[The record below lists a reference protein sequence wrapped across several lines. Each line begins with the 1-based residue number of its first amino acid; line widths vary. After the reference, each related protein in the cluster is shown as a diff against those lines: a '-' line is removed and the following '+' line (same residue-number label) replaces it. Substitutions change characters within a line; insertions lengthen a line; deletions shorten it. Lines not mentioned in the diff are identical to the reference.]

1 MRLDD
6 IIRVPYTTSP
16 RMEKYEGDLL
26 SCHDGDSLTELQRYR
41 LNEKRKE
48 LKFQGEN
55 IWFQSDLAYHH
66 KLVGKACEVLGIERE
81 TEITKLGLKIQEDI
95 AIMHRGRLEA
105 AFVAFPSGWKPGDK
119 QGQSL
124 TDLHAPVADGK
135 NLRQMS
141 SKLTELMC
149 SKYRFHRSVWT
160 LTTSRYLSAYP
171 DYVHPDPT
179 ALDKLWLRIEHQKTF
194 PIQEGTTSGFL
205 IYVYLIPYWFLF
217 DPIKEKIKQSINT
230 MSESVLIYKNLH
242 KIKQLINAHEKLC

>member
-26 SCHDGDSLTELQRYR
+26 SRHEGDSLTELERYR
-41 LNEKRKE
+41 LIEKKKE

-66 KLVGKACEVLGIERE
+66 KLVGKACEVLGTERE

-95 AIMHRGRLEA
+95 VIMHRGKLEA

-119 QGQSL
+119 QGYTL
-124 TDLHAPVADGK
+124 EELHTPVADGDD
-135 NLRQMS
+135 LRRMS
-141 SKLTELMC
+141 NKLTELMC
-149 SKYRFHRSVWT
+149 SKYNFHRSVWT

-171 DYVHPDPT
+171 EYKQPEPT
-179 ALDKLWLRIEHQKTF
+179 SLDKLWLRIEHQKTF
-194 PIQEGTTSGFL
+194 CIEEGVTSGFL
-205 IYVYLIPYWFLF
+205 IYVYMIPYWFLF
-217 DPIKEKIKQSINT
+217 DQIKDKIKQSINS
-230 MSESVLIYKNLH
+230 MSESVLAYKNLQ
-242 KIKQLINAHEKLC
+242 KIKELLFT